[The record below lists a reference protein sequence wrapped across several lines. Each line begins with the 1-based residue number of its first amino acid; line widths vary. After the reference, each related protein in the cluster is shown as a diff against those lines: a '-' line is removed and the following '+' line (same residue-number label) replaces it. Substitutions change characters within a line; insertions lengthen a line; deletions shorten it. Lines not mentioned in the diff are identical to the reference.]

1 MVDNLKCQYHGKY
14 MTYYAKKVA
23 RFVPGTAVRQSRPL
37 SLTLR
42 FACEQRPEPNA
53 KHASVGK
60 SIKRIIREVVHL
72 TRPMNCWEIGNL
84 EKQDRTI
91 LAEWCQ
97 RAPLEICTL
106 LPDDFIRVRLK
117 ESTEIFIL
125 MVSATRS
132 KFGLEAMLKAIGEPR
147 ADETL
152 HAATD
157 PTRCSVK

>member
-1 MVDNLKCQYHGKY
+1 

-60 SIKRIIREVVHL
+60 SIKRIIRGVVYRTHF
-72 TRPMNCWEIGNL
+72 MNYWETGNL
-84 EKQDRTI
+84 KKQDKII
-91 LAEWCQ
+91 LAEWCR
-97 RAPLEICTL
+97 RAQLKICTL
-106 LPDDFIRVRLK
+106 LPDDFIRDHLK
-117 ESTEIFIL
+117 ESPELLTL
-125 MVSATRS
+125 MVSAIRS
-132 KFGLEAMLKAIGEPR
+132 TFGVEAMLKAIGKPR

-152 HAATD
+152 HRPQIQLLAAL
-157 PTRCSVK
+157 SSYLAVQG